1 MNTVILTLHGPEHK
15 YTIYLRPGA
24 GADWQRAVAD
34 IVPANRYLLLAD
46 DNMAAHLALPA
57 DGERFGNWRCLRV
70 LPGEE
75 HKNLDQ
81 YASLVN
87 AALQGGMDRDTVL
100 VALGGGVTGD
110 IAGFVAGTLLRGV
123 RLVQVP
129 TTLLAMVDSSVGG
142 KNGVNTPA
150 GKNLV
155 GTFHQPAAVLID
167 PSFLD
172 TLPRREYRAGLAEVV
187 KTAVLDNQDFFTR
200 LEDTA
205 PALAAGD
212 HAALADAIST
222 CCWIKGSH
230 VMTDEKDTGMRQ
242 LLNLGHTFGHVLE
255 SLAGFNGSVVHGEAV
270 SVGTVLATDFAAR
283 HGFFDSD
290 GADRIRALLARLGL
304 PTRIAELGRTADA
317 ASDID
322 VSPPDWQALLGSDQ
336 AVRALVQDKK
346 SSGGKVNLVLPH
358 GFGDCRVDKGYD
370 AVTVVRFMRDNI

>member
-24 GADWQRAVAD
+24 GADWQKAVEE
-34 IVPANRYLLLAD
+34 ILPASHYLVLAD
-46 DNMAAHLALPA
+46 DNIAESLNVPAH
-57 DGERFGNWRCLRV
+57 GEQSASWRSLQV

-81 YASLVN
+81 YARLVN
-87 AALQGGMDRDTVL
+87 AALQGGMDRDTVI

-155 GTFHQPAAVLID
+155 GTFHQPSAVLID

-187 KTAVLDNQDFFTR
+187 KTAILDNQDFFTK
-200 LEDTA
+200 LEENAD
-205 PALAAGD
+205 ALAVGD
-212 HAALADAIST
+212 HAALSDAIST
-222 CCWIKGSH
+222 CCWVKGSH

-270 SVGTVLATDFAAR
+270 AVGTVLAADFAVAEN
-283 HGFFDSD
+283 FFDTD
-290 GADRIRALLARLGL
+290 GAAAIRNLLARLGL
-304 PTRIAELGRTADA
+304 PTRIADLGRPNANSADNA
-317 ASDID
+317 AAA
-322 VSPPDWQALLGSDQ
+322 PDWQALLASDQ

-346 SSGGKVNLVLPH
+346 SSGGRVNLVLPH
-358 GFGDCRVDKGYD
+358 GFGDCRVDKGYE
-370 AVTVVRFMRDNI
+370 AEKVIRFMQENV

>member
-24 GADWQRAVAD
+24 GADWRKSVED
-34 IVPANRYLLLAD
+34 ILPATRYLLLAD
-46 DNMAAHLALPA
+46 DNIAPSLSVPA
-57 DGERFGNWRCLRV
+57 DNEQFGAWRCLRV

-81 YASLVN
+81 YARLVN
-87 AALQGGMDRDTVL
+87 AALAGGVDRDTVL

-110 IAGFVAGTLLRGV
+110 IAGFVAGTLLRGI

-155 GTFHQPAAVLID
+155 GTFHQPSAVLID

-172 TLPRREYRAGLAEVV
+172 SLPRREYRAGLAEVV
-187 KTAVLDNQDFFTR
+187 KTAILDNQEFFAR
-200 LEDTA
+200 LEENAD
-205 PALAAGD
+205 ALAGGD

-222 CCWIKGSH
+222 CCWIKGDH
-230 VMTDEKDTGMRQ
+230 GMTDEKDTGMRQ
-242 LLNLGHTFGHVLE
+242 LLNLGHTFGHVFE

-270 SVGTVLATDFAAR
+270 AVGTVLAADFAVAN
-283 HGFFDSD
+283 GFFTTPD
-290 GADRIRALLARLGL
+290 ADKIRALFARLGL
-304 PTRIAELGRTADA
+304 PTRIAELGRPEDTDNDVA
-317 ASDID
+317 A
-322 VSPPDWQALLGSDQ
+322 PDWQSLLRSDQ

-358 GFGDCRVDKGYD
+358 GLGDCRVDKGYAAD
-370 AVTVVRFMRDNI
+370 AVIDFM